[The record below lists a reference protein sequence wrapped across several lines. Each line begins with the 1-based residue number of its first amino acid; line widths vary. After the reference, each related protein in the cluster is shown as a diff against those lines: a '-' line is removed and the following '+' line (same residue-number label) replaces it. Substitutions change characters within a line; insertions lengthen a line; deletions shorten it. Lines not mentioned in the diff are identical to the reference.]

1 MRKGER
7 YLITFL
13 TTQSDFPQPLAEQGR
28 FVVLEGNFLDHSRY
42 EWRVPEATAAAEV
55 VAEVASIVGVAEEVL
70 VVGRTAGIE
79 VGVVDVVEEAE
90 NTTLGLQVEGQK
102 AQSRIVGAQG
112 ERRDSAVEMGRI
124 VGVVA
129 NSLVVADEECW
140 GLVVEAGIESIVVD
154 RQIREE
160 LAEGRAAERIA
171 DAG

>member
-1 MRKGER
+1 MEGLC
-7 YLITFL
+7 YLIAFL

-42 EWRVPEATAAAEV
+42 EWRASEATAAAEV
-55 VAEVASIVGVAEEVL
+55 AVAEVASIVGVAEEVL
-70 VVGRTAGIE
+70 VVGRAVGIE

-90 NTTLGLQVEGQK
+90 NMTLGLRVEGQK
-102 AQSRIVGAQG
+102 AQSRVVGAQG
-112 ERRDSAVEMGRI
+112 ERRDFAVESGHI

-140 GLVVEAGIESIVVD
+140 ELVAGVGTESIVVG